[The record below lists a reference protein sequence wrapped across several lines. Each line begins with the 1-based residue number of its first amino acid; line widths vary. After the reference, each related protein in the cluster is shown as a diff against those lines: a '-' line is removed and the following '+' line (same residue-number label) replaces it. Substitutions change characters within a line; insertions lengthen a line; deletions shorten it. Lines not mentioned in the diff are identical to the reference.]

1 MLYNYGYTVSNVWRN
16 LLSPK
21 IHTCGMEQIDIDKRS
36 RIFELVSDYV
46 KSKPAEDFVLG
57 KTWIRYA
64 GRVFDTEEYL
74 SLVDAV
80 LDGWITAGRYS
91 EEFEYQFSKY
101 LGVGS
106 SLIVNSGSSANLVA
120 LSSLTS
126 QSLGNDRLKPD
137 DEVITVAAGFP
148 TTVNPIVQN
157 GAVPVFVDVEEDTY
171 NIKVDEVEDAITDR
185 TKAIMVAHTLGNPF
199 DINRILKISK
209 NQGLF
214 LIEDNCDALG
224 SRYGGKMTGTFGHF
238 STSSFYP
245 AHHITMGEG
254 GSVNTSDPLLERIAR
269 SFRDWG
275 RDCYCETGAS
285 DSCGMRF
292 TQKFGELPLGYDHKY
307 VYSHIGYNLKA
318 TDLQAAIGVA
328 QLKKVDKFIEKRKEN
343 FRYLYERLKPY
354 ENYFVL
360 PKALPEAEPSWF
372 AFPLS
377 VREKSGFTRKEIVDY
392 LERKKIMT
400 RTLFA
405 GNLVKNPAYLE
416 VKKKIASNLEVTNR
430 VMNNAFFIG
439 IYPGITDEM
448 LEYVGDVFDEIMG
461 EHR

>member
-1 MLYNYGYTVSNVWRN
+1 
-16 LLSPK
+16 
-21 IHTCGMEQIDIDKRS
+21 MERDDLTKRAK
-36 RIFELVSDYV
+36 IFELVSEYV
-46 KSKPAEDFVLG
+46 KSKPLEKFIPG
-57 KTWIRYA
+57 ETWIRYA
-64 GRVFDTEEYL
+64 GRVFNEEEYL
-74 SLVDAV
+74 SLIDAA

-91 EEFEYQFSKY
+91 EEFEYQCAKY
-101 LGVGS
+101 VGVNS
-106 SLIVNSGSSANLVA
+106 ALVVNSGSSANLVA

-126 QSLGNDRLKPD
+126 QSLGKDRLRLG

-157 GAVPVFVDVEEDTY
+157 GAVPVFVDVEEGTY
-171 NIKVDEVEDAITDR
+171 NINTDEVEDAISDNTR
-185 TKAIMVAHTLGNPF
+185 AIMIAHTLGNPF
-199 DINRILKISK
+199 NINRILKIAK
-209 NQGLF
+209 NHGLY

-224 SRYGGKMTGTFGHF
+224 SKFDGKMTGTFGHF

-254 GSVNTSDPLLERIAR
+254 GAVNTSDPILERIAR

-328 QLKKVDKFIEKRKEN
+328 QLRKVGMFTEKRKKN
-343 FRYLYERLKPY
+343 FRYLYKRLKLY
-354 ENYFVL
+354 EDLFVL
-360 PKALPEAEPSWF
+360 PTSLPEADPSWF

-377 VREKSGFTRKEIVDY
+377 LREKSGFTRREIVDF
-392 LERKKIMT
+392 LEKKKIMT

-405 GNLVKNPAYLE
+405 GNLIKHPAYLN
-416 VKKKIASNLEVTNR
+416 VKKRVASNLEVTDK
-430 VMNNAFFIG
+430 VMNNTFFIG
-439 IYPGITDEM
+439 VYPGITEEM
-448 LEYVGDVFDEIMG
+448 VEYVGDVFDEIM
-461 EHR
+461 EKHK